1 MRYAFLP
8 SVVLVAATVCANAQ
22 LLDLTRRYQVIARK
36 DAETLQMD
44 LNKAGQAGIRLV
56 TGSQAGANEV
66 VLLLEKV
73 QQPNAVF
80 EYLVIWESSPAE
92 AERRLGLAAT
102 QGFRLMPGTITS
114 RDKRF
119 GGTDLI
125 MVMEK
130 APGQKGAYEYVLLDT
145 TLDSSLQVML
155 AGAVDKGYQ
164 VAGMLTKK
172 NRSIVILERPA
183 S

>member
-1 MRYAFLP
+1 MRHVILP
-8 SVVLVAATVCANAQ
+8 SVILMAAAIGADAQ
-22 LLDLTRRYQVIARK
+22 LLDLTRRYQVIARR
-36 DAETLQMD
+36 DAQTLQMD

-56 TGSQAGANEV
+56 TGSQAGTNEV

-114 RDKRF
+114 RDKRL

-125 MVMEK
+125 MVVEK
-130 APGQKGAYEYVLLDT
+130 APGQRGGYEYLLLDT
-145 TLDSSLQVML
+145 TLDSSFQVML
-155 AGAVDKGYQ
+155 SGAVDKGYQ
-164 VAGMLTKK
+164 VAGMLTNK
-172 NRSIVILERPA
+172 NRSIVILEKPA
-183 S
+183 A